1 MIDRLR
7 YCGPV
12 CTFDR
17 GPEIFSLSLS
27 LSLSLLLRGLR
38 QCCNCNYNERGY
50 RAVRIIS
57 HAPQPLSR
65 NKPVR

>member
-7 YCGPV
+7 CCGPV

-17 GPEIFSLSLS
+17 GPDIFSLSLS
-27 LSLSLLLRGLR
+27 VSLSLLLLLRGPR
-38 QCCNCNYNERGY
+38 QYCNYNERGY
-50 RAVRIIS
+50 TAIHFL

-65 NKPVR
+65 NRPVR